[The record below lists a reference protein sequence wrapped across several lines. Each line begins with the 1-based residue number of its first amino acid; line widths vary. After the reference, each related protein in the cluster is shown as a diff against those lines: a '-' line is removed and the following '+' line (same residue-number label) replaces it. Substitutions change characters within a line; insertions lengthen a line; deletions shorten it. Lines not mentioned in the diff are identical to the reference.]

1 MYLKFT
7 DFYKLGLPVRAFFIY
22 LKSQQLTKK
31 NPHSQTDICEFQMW
45 TQIELPELSCKIL
58 VVYLVGET
66 KWHLA

>member
-7 DFYKLGLPVRAFFIY
+7 DSTNWIFLSEPFVVN